1 MTSLALGIDEPTVIF
16 DGQCALCLRFVG
28 WARARMGEQVSFVP
42 ALSIDAEAIGLS
54 QTDLKS
60 SVWIV
65 EPGGRKATGADAV
78 VRVLGFIGGP
88 WRTVAA
94 IARVPP
100 FSAVCR
106 IGYRVVALNR
116 HRLSSCCDDSCD
128 RLREDGAR

>member
-100 FSAVCR
+100 FSTVCR

>member
-1 MTSLALGIDEPTVIF
+1 
-16 DGQCALCLRFVG
+16 
-28 WARARMGEQVSFVP
+28 MGEQVSFVP
-42 ALSIDAEAIGLS
+42 ALSIDAKAVGLS

-65 EPGGRKATGADAV
+65 EPGGQQATGADAV

-106 IGYRVVALNR
+106 IGYRIVALNR

>member
-1 MTSLALGIDEPTVIF
+1 
-16 DGQCALCLRFVG
+16 
-28 WARARMGEQVSFVP
+28 MGEQVSFVP

-65 EPGGRKATGADAV
+65 EPGGRKAAGADAV

-106 IGYRVVALNR
+106 IGYRLVALNR